1 MGILLGVHRRVGA
14 RLPGNIRNHGA
25 IKAQPSFCNQPGRV
39 PIFSTEQRV
48 VRQVWSGCSVQYGT
62 RSHGRHGQHSTPG
75 KPSIEYAGV
84 FDPNEERAVSVNV
97 WQAWGVRTGPLGWRV
112 RAFLRDMLSH
122 LLHVHTYCF
131 HAFLRDM
138 PRSIICVRPRLLCTF
153 STWQPRTAAAVG
165 TRDSAASCP
174 IKSATQSATQSSDQS
189 THAAGSE
196 RGPQSELDDDFT

>member
-1 MGILLGVHRRVGA
+1 MVRKACKRDEWAFCSAYTAALVPVFLGTFAIMAQSR
-14 RLPGNIRNHGA
+14 RNHHFA
-25 IKAQPSFCNQPGRV
+25 IKGRV
-39 PIFSTEQRV
+39 PVFSTEQRV

-153 STWQPRTAAAVG
+153 ST
-165 TRDSAASCP
+165 
-174 IKSATQSATQSSDQS
+174 
-189 THAAGSE
+189 
-196 RGPQSELDDDFT
+196 